1 MNIRLDIE
9 YIGTNFCG
17 WQRQRGSP
25 TIQGELEKCLKNVYK
40 KNVTLLGSG
49 RTDSGVHAYNQVANF
64 HIDENHKI
72 NMVGLRNDLNSLLNG
87 AALMN
92 CGLAPITVRIFNLMP
107 VLLPIETYV
116 SQY

>member
-17 WQRQRGSP
+17 WQRQRGAP

-40 KNVTLLGSG
+40 KNVTLLGCG

-87 AALMN
+87 EIRVKSVAKCQKGFIHSIALKKRFI
-92 CGLAPITVRIFNLMP
+92 CIG
-107 VLLPIETYV
+107 
-116 SQY
+116 